1 MAEDNLIDF
10 AAQRRRYNRR
20 EANVATALGEA
31 GQIQTELNASLM
43 RAECAALAGF
53 DTSDFLTE
61 TRAQMAKLSAQLAF
75 AEALAARAKR
85 VRA

>member
-1 MAEDNLIDF
+1 MAENNLIDF
-10 AAQRRRYNRR
+10 AAQVRRRNRR

-31 GQIQTELNASLM
+31 GQIQTDLQMSLA

-53 DTSDFLTE
+53 DASDFITE
-61 TRAQMAKLSAQLAF
+61 TRAQMARLSSQLAF